1 MNRSNVGNIVTNAVQ
16 IGSVGATTYAGLKAR
31 WNKEEQDTVLNN
43 TRQQQSDAMYEQ
55 KMKNL
60 SAKEQDILAS
70 ASAKQELG
78 RQRKARADLS
88 EAKLEDYKKKHDEKS
103 VEEQF
108 TEVEQSL
115 IPTVD
120 TPENPNI
127 SKKVSSD
134 VQIIERWTRRRIPDS
149 GIHSMKDFYAKLK
162 EQEGK
167 DNADV

>member
-16 IGSVGATTYAGLKAR
+16 IGSVGATTYAGLKAH
-31 WNKEEQDTVLNN
+31 WKKEEQDTALNN
-43 TRQQQSDAMYEQ
+43 ARQQQSDAMYEQ
-55 KMKNL
+55 K
-60 SAKEQDILAS
+60 
-70 ASAKQELG
+70 
-78 RQRKARADLS
+78 
-88 EAKLEDYKKKHDEKS
+88 HDEKS
-103 VEEQF
+103 AEEEF
-108 TEVEQSL
+108 AEVEQSL

-120 TPENPNI
+120 TPENQNI

-134 VQIIERWTRRRIPDS
+134 VQIVERWTRRRIPDS